1 MNKLIMLTL
10 MTFAFALS
18 NAQAAPDWVGE
29 YEFDLDGQS
38 SHLVRCSDGIKLEV
52 RDEDKDHICTVAG
65 YKGLYFHSE
74 LLEIRQ
80 LKLTKD
86 MTEAQFRTE
95 ASGKLGRLIGE
106 PKITLIP
113 APIINKPA
121 PVTKRPVRV
130 VRQRQVP
137 VTKSPTPVVQK
148 QPAPARKRPVRV
160 VRQRQAPVTKQPA
173 PVVNKQPTPVTKRPG
188 RVVRQRQAP
197 VTKSPAPVVNKQP
210 TPVTKRPVR
219 VVRQRQAPV
228 TRKPAPV
235 VNKQHTPRKRP
246 VRVQSQKIG
255 RAHV

>member
-1 MNKLIMLTL
+1 MNKLTMLSL
-10 MTFAFALS
+10 MTFAFVLS
-18 NAQAAPDWVGE
+18 DAKAANDWVGE
-29 YEFDLDGQS
+29 YEFDLNGQS

-52 RDEDKDHICTVAG
+52 RDEEKDHICTVAG

-74 LLEIRQ
+74 PLEIRQ

-95 ASGKLGRLIGE
+95 ASGKLGRLISP

-113 APIINKPA
+113 D

-137 VTKSPTPVVQK
+137 VTKTPAPVVNK
-148 QPAPARKRPVRV
+148 QPAPATKRPARV

-235 VNKQHTPRKRP
+235 VNKQPTPATKRP
-246 VRVQSQKIG
+246 VRVQRQKN
-255 RAHV
+255 RR